1 MSLTLQPIGVLESCY
16 LDKFGTPRQPGLVPT
31 SFGRIRIFPEW
42 QPADS
47 LQGLEAF
54 SHIWVLFHF
63 HQNQVAHFHA
73 KVHPPRMGGGKM
85 GVFATRSPHRPNP
98 VGLSLVKLDRI
109 ESPYIYISGID
120 IINETPVFDIKPYLS
135 FIEAVPSAV
144 SGWAQDRQDKRD
156 KQDKQ
161 DEQDQQTKQATQAK
175 ADTHIEVIFPA
186 NIKSKLAFIEAKYP
200 QYQFQDLVTRTL
212 KLDPRPT
219 VYKGY
224 EQEKNSPY
232 RQTHAVRLIQYDVHF
247 EFISKDQIQIIDIID
262 L

>member
-1 MSLTLQPIGVLESCY
+1 MTIDPIGVLESCY

-47 LQGLEAF
+47 LQGLEEF

-63 HQNQVAHFHA
+63 HQNQVSSFKA
-73 KVHPPRMGGGKM
+73 KVHPPRMGGEKI

-98 VGLSLVKLDRI
+98 IGLSLVKLDRI
-109 ESPYIYISGID
+109 QDGYIYISGID
-120 IINETPVFDIKPYLS
+120 IVDGTPVFDVKPYLS
-135 FIEAVPSAV
+135 YVESVPDAV
-144 SGWAQDRQDKRD
+144 SGWV
-156 KQDKQ
+156 
-161 DEQDQQTKQATQAK
+161 QAK
-175 ADTHIEVIFPA
+175 VDGDIAVIFPESLEVKMTA
-186 NIKSKLAFIEAKYP
+186 IQKRHPSFK
-200 QYQFQDLVTRTL
+200 DLVVSTL

-224 EQEKNSPY
+224 ESEKNSPY
-232 RQTHAVRLIQYDVHF
+232 RQKHAVRIIQYDIHF
-247 EFISKDQIQIIDIID
+247 EFISKEQIQVIDIID

>member
-1 MSLTLQPIGVLESCY
+1 MGMTIEPIGILESCY

-47 LQGLEAF
+47 LQGLSEF

-63 HQNQVAHFHA
+63 HQNQVSSFKA
-73 KVHPPRMGGGKM
+73 KVHPPRMGGEKI

-98 VGLSLVKLDRI
+98 IGLSLVKLDRI
-109 ESPYIYISGID
+109 QDGYIYISGID
-120 IINETPVFDIKPYLS
+120 IVDGTPVIDVKPYLS
-135 FIEAVPSAV
+135 YVESIPDAV
-144 SGWAQDRQDKRD
+144 SGWVQKKVDGD
-156 KQDKQ
+156 
-161 DEQDQQTKQATQAK
+161 
-175 ADTHIEVIFPA
+175 IEVLFPPHLE
-186 NIKSKLAFIEAKYP
+186 NKMSVIERMHP
-200 QYQFQDLVTRTL
+200 NFTDLVVSTL

-224 EQEKNSPY
+224 EAEKNSPY
-232 RQTHAVRLIQYDVHF
+232 RQNHAVRIIQYDIHF
-247 EFISKDQIQIIDIID
+247 EFISKGQIQVIDIID

>member
-1 MSLTLQPIGVLESCY
+1 MKITPIGTLESCY

-31 SFGRIRIFPEW
+31 SFGRIKIYPEW

-63 HQNQVAHFHA
+63 HQNQVSRFHA
-73 KVHPPRMGGGKM
+73 KVHPPRMSGDKI

-98 VGLSLVKLDRI
+98 IGLSLVKLEKI
-109 ESPYIYISGID
+109 EPPYIYISGID
-120 IINETPVFDIKPYLS
+120 IIEGTPIWDIKPYLS
-135 FIEAVPSAV
+135 SVEAIPAAM
-144 SGWAQDRQDKRD
+144 SGWTQE
-156 KQDKQ
+156 KQDA
-161 DEQDQQTKQATQAK
+161 E
-175 ADTHIEVIFPA
+175 IEVVFLEAPLLKIEI
-186 NIKSKLAFIEAKYP
+186 IKKNNPEYNFENLIIS
-200 QYQFQDLVTRTL
+200 TL

-224 EQEKNSPY
+224 ESEKNSPY
-232 RQTHAVRLIQYDVHF
+232 RQTHAVRIIQYDIHF
-247 EFISKDQIQIIDIID
+247 EFISKHQIQVLDIID